1 MRPVFY
7 LSDGTGITTETI
19 GHSMLAQFEGIE
31 YNARRIPFV
40 DNLEKAQLAAD
51 AIRAEQALLGKKAI
65 VFTSVVDMQAN
76 TIIASTGALL
86 LDVLTPFA
94 LPLENELGVRRKPR
108 VGGAHALVNYKAY
121 EERINATN
129 FALTHDDGM
138 NYNYANADLILVGVS
153 RSGKTPSCLYMAL
166 HYGVKAANYPLTD
179 EDLEG
184 EGLPKRL
191 RPYRNKLFGL
201 TIDPIRLQQIRQV
214 RKPDSKYAT
223 IEQCKKEVQRA
234 ESMFKHIGL
243 PYVST
248 TNTSIEEISSKILS
262 QLNIQNQ
269 LY

>member
-40 DNLEKAQLAAD
+40 DNLDKAQLAAD
-51 AIRAEQALLGKKAI
+51 AISAEQTLLGKKAI

-94 LPLENELGVRRKPR
+94 LPLESELGVSRKPR

-121 EERINATN
+121 EERIDATN

-191 RPYRNKLFGL
+191 LPYRNKLFGL

-214 RKPDSKYAT
+214 RKPNSKYAT

-243 PYVST
+243 PFVST

-262 QLNIQNQ
+262 QLNIQNH

>member
-51 AIRAEQALLGKKAI
+51 AISAEQALLGKKAI

-191 RPYRNKLFGL
+191 LPYRDKLFGL

-214 RKPDSKYAT
+214 RKPNSKYAT
-223 IEQCKKEVQRA
+223 IEQCRKEVQRA
-234 ESMFKHIGL
+234 ETMFKHIGL

-262 QLNIQNQ
+262 QLNIQNH

>member
-40 DNLEKAQLAAD
+40 DNLVKAQLAAD
-51 AIRAEQALLGKKAI
+51 AISAEQALLGKKAI

-94 LPLENELGVRRKPR
+94 LPLENELGVSRKPR

-121 EERINATN
+121 EERIDATN
-129 FALTHDDGM
+129 FALMNDDGM
-138 NYNYANADLILVGVS
+138 NYNYANADLIIVGVS
-153 RSGKTPSCLYMAL
+153 RSGKTPTCLYLAL

-179 EDLEG
+179 EDLQG

-191 RPYRNKLFGL
+191 QPFKNKLFGL
-201 TIDPIRLQQIRQV
+201 TIDPVRLQQIRQV
-214 RKPDSKYAT
+214 RKPNSKYA
-223 IEQCKKEVQRA
+223 ELAQCKQEVQRA
-234 ESMFKHIGL
+234 EAIFKSIRL
-243 PYVST
+243 PHVSS
-248 TNTSIEEISSKILS
+248 TNTSIEEMASKILAH
-262 QLNIQNQ
+262 LNIQNQ
-269 LY
+269 HY

>member
-31 YNARRIPFV
+31 YSARRIPFV
-40 DNLEKAQLAAD
+40 DNLDKAQIAAD
-51 AIRAEQALLGKKAI
+51 AIRAEQKLLGEKAI

-76 TIIASTGALL
+76 TLIASTGALL

-94 LPLENELGVRRKPR
+94 QPLEQEFGVSRKPR
-108 VGGAHALVNYKAY
+108 VGGSHALVDYEAY
-121 EERINATN
+121 EDRINATN

-184 EGLPKRL
+184 EGLPKHL
-191 RPYRNKLFGL
+191 QPYRQKLFGL

-214 RKPDSKYAT
+214 RKPNSKYAT
-223 IEQCKKEVQRA
+223 LEQCKKEVQRA

-243 PYVST
+243 PHLST